1 MNQFNQHA
9 GGFDRHFDEITC
21 LQYLEGL
28 LDRPTARE
36 LSAHTDQCTDCR
48 ALMHALVW
56 RDQTLARMW
65 RKPMRR

>member
-1 MNQFNQHA
+1 MSQFNQHA
-9 GGFDRHFDEITC
+9 GGFVRHYDEITC

-48 ALMHALVW
+48 EL
-56 RDQTLARMW
+56 DARAGT
-65 RKPMRR
+65 RIAFAQQRSS